1 MGNTLL
7 MKEENNMEELEND
20 FLSVENEINEEMI
33 EIEKNPVRK
42 VNEKDLKTDVIS
54 QFRRDIEDIPLL
66 TPEEEYAV
74 SLRCLNGDEEAR
86 KKLIESNYRL
96 VLWSATRRFSPTLS
110 AEDLLQEGLLGLMRA
125 TESYDPTKGFR
136 FSTYALWWVKQYM
149 DRATD
154 NNGTIR
160 IPIHVQEKFRKA
172 NGMIA
177 KKSQELQR
185 GLSDDEIV
193 EVYKECGISKDSL
206 IEYNQTNLVGS
217 LNLLVNSGDSDDDT
231 EIGDLYYVD
240 QDPTEGNVMNKL
252 LASSLDSAMDTVLTS
267 KEKYVLERRYYD
279 NLTLEAVGNEMK
291 VTRERVRQ
299 IESRAIMKMRRSYKS
314 RRQLKDFAG

>member
-20 FLSVENEINEEMI
+20 FLSVENEINEELV
-33 EIEKNPVRK
+33 EIEKEPVK
-42 VNEKDLKTDVIS
+42 STNEKDLKMDVIS

-66 TPEEEYAV
+66 TPEEEYEI
-74 SLRCLNGDEEAR
+74 SLKSLAGDEEAR

-96 VLWSATRRFSPTLS
+96 VLWSATKKFSPNLS
-110 AEDLLQEGLLGLMRA
+110 SEDLLQEGLLGLMRA

-149 DRATD
+149 DRAVD

-172 NGMIA
+172 NGVIA

-193 EVYKECGISKDSL
+193 EVYKECGISKESL

-217 LNLLVNSGDSDDDT
+217 LNLVVNSGDSDDDT

-240 QDPTEGNVMNKL
+240 QDPTEGYVMDKFL
-252 LASSLDSAMDTVLTS
+252 SSSLNSAMDAVLTP
-267 KEKYVLERRYYD
+267 KEKYVLERRYYN
-279 NLTLEAVGNEMK
+279 NLTLEAVGNEIN

-299 IESRAIMKMRRSYKS
+299 IEAKAIMKMRRSYKS
-314 RRQLKDFAG
+314 RRKLKDFAG